1 MEQNNNK
8 QQFTISIDDRIVV
21 TPKYRLCSGAF
32 SWFKSHG
39 WKWSPSR
46 QAFVFNVNEEGA
58 KRVLKL
64 TTFDM
69 TDHTNEYF
77 GNILPIEKEDA
88 IEELTDCEIVYEGN
102 AGERINE
109 LLMKVK
115 EKQEAEQAHKKQRE
129 ERIGVSRVDRG
140 VKLVQ
145 RLKQLKNG
153 FTASMFDMSLSNFNM
168 SDLLARRG
176 VSCQENVKEL
186 LERYGLP
193 IYEGAENDYLI
204 FSIGYA
210 NVYANKWSSKV
221 AAKRLCLNCDHYEKT
236 TGGMLGGGS
245 GHFAFSVSLHADETK
260 IDFKKV
266 VIASSIA
273 DDDCKRCIA
282 QLYLA
287 YRNGETM
294 STGYRVTELG
304 MMSKDMVLSPTI
316 ATRIRERF
324 NIASKIERL

>member
-64 TTFDM
+64 TTFDI
-69 TDHTNEYF
+69 TDHTNEWF
-77 GNILPIEKEDA
+77 GNILPIEKEHA
-88 IEELTDCEIVYEGN
+88 IEELTDCEIVYEGG
-102 AGERINE
+102 AGERIKE
-109 LLMKVK
+109 LYLKVK

-129 ERIGVSRVDRG
+129 ERIGASRVDRG

-153 FTASMFDMSLSNFNM
+153 FTASMFDMSISNFNM

-210 NVYANKWSSKV
+210 NVYADKWSSKV
-221 AAKRLCLNCDHYEKT
+221 TARRLCLNCDHYEKSS
-236 TGGMLGGGS
+236 TGSLLGGS
-245 GHFAFSVSLHADETK
+245 GHFAYHVALHADEPK

-266 VIASSIA
+266 IIASSIA
-273 DDDCKRCIA
+273 DDDYKKRIA
-282 QLYLA
+282 QMYLA

-294 STGYRVTELG
+294 STGSRVTELG
-304 MMSKDMVLSPTI
+304 MMSKDMVLDPNT
-316 ATRIRERF
+316 ALLIRERF
-324 NIASKIERL
+324 DRASA